1 MSGAEYLVTVR
12 PGPVVHVW
20 KNGRELAAVHLD
32 RRAALVLVRSILA
45 LI

>member
-1 MSGAEYLVTVR
+1 MSGGGYLVTVR

-20 KNGRELAAVHLD
+20 LDGHEVAAVPLD